1 MNTNDTF
8 LAIFLANKTSPRM
21 TAWNALSEEAR
32 HSQMQEGIAA
42 WKAWVEKHQ
51 AAIVGMGGASR
62 QDQKGERARHRRHK
76 QPDERLHGRSRGIA

>member
-32 HSQMQEGIAA
+32 HSQMQEGSQRGKRGSKSI
-42 WKAWVEKHQ
+42 KLQLSVWV
-51 AAIVGMGGASR
+51 GLS
-62 QDQKGERARHRRHK
+62 ARPKR
-76 QPDERLHGRSRGIA
+76 